1 MQKGVQT
8 VETGF
13 VGLGSM
19 GLPMARNLLQ
29 AGHRLTAYN
38 RTRRQV
44 EELAGS
50 GAQAAGTLAAACVP
64 GVVMSVLSDDAAVE
78 ACVWGEGG
86 ILRALPEQGIHI
98 CLSTISTGLSRRLA
112 EAHRE
117 HGQRYI
123 AAPVFGRPD
132 AAAAA
137 RLIVVAAGP
146 LEAIERC
153 RPLLEPLGRKL
164 FVLGPEAPAAH
175 ALKLAGNF
183 LIASMLETLAEA
195 FALLRKSGVEPAKL
209 LEIVNGGLFQSPV
222 YENYGRLMLEE
233 RFEPA
238 GFTVRLGLKDV
249 RLVLLA
255 AEAAGAPVPI
265 ASLVHDRLLS
275 ALARGQGELDWSSL
289 GRIAATS
296 AGLER

>member
-1 MQKGVQT
+1 M
-8 VETGF
+8 EIGF
-13 VGLGSM
+13 VGLGNM

-29 AGHRLTAYN
+29 AGHRVTVYN
-38 RTRRQV
+38 RTRNRA
-44 EELAGS
+44 EELAKS
-50 GAQAAGTLAAACVP
+50 GAQIAATPAAACVP
-64 GVVMSVLSDDAAVE
+64 GIVLDVLADDAAVE
-78 ACVWGEGG
+78 ACVWGDNG
-86 ILRALPEQGIHI
+86 ILQALPPNGVHI
-98 CLSTISTGLSRRLA
+98 CLSTISTELSQHLVDA
-112 EAHRE
+112 HEAR
-117 HGQRYI
+117 GQRFV

-146 LEAIERC
+146 AEAIERC

-164 FVLGPEAPAAH
+164 FVLGPAAPAAH
-175 ALKLAGNF
+175 TLKLAGNF

-195 FALLRKSGVEPAKL
+195 FALLRKSSVDPAKL

-222 YENYGRLMLEE
+222 YENYGRLMIEQ

-238 GFTVRLGLKDV
+238 GFALRLGLKDV
-249 RLVLLA
+249 RLVLRA
-255 AEAAGAPVPI
+255 AEAAAAPLPI
-265 ASLVHDRLLS
+265 ASLVRDRLLS

-289 GRIAATS
+289 ARVAAES